1 MIIGPGIT
9 FNGGMI
15 FVEEPNLATINLTN
29 LIVWLDSSNTSSYP
43 GSGTTWTDLSGNA
56 KNMTLTNGPTFESA
70 NANSIVFDGT
80 NDYALSASSLYT
92 MSSFPTIST
101 FIWWYPQAAG
111 QIVSELGQ
119 GTINS
124 GWHDSQIEINSSG
137 QISFAVWDNYADK
150 IVSSAKSF
158 NTWYNLG
165 FTYNNATSTTT
176 AYINGVS
183 IGSVVNPRSTY
194 SAIYYTIAGIDGTN
208 MGTNAYGKG
217 KCGAFYHYTR
227 ALSATEVLNNYNSNK
242 ARFGL

>member
-1 MIIGPGIT
+1 MIT
-9 FNGGMI
+9 FSGCTVSDGVI
-15 FVEEPNLATINLTN
+15 FVEEPNLPTINLTS

-56 KNMTLTNGPTFESA
+56 KNMTLANGPTFESA

-80 NDYALSASSLYT
+80 DDYALSTSSLYN

-111 QIVSELGQ
+111 QIVSELGT

-124 GWHDSQIEINSSG
+124 SWHDSQIEINSSG
-137 QISFAVWDNYADK
+137 QISFAVWDNYVDK
-150 IVSSAKSF
+150 IVSSSKSF

-165 FTYNNATSTTT
+165 FTYDNSTSTTT

-194 SAIYYTIAGIDGTN
+194 SSIYYTIAGIDGTN
-208 MGTNAYGKG
+208 MGTSAYGKG